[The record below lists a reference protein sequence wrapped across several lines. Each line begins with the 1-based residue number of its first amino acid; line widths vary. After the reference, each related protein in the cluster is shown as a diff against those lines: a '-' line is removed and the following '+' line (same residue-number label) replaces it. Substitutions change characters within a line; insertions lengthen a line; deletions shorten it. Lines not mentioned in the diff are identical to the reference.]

1 MKELIKQLIGTRS
14 NFVFLGEAGSGKS
27 EIAINFAGYLARL
40 EEKPVH
46 FFDLDMTKPLF
57 RSRDV
62 IAQVEELG
70 VIFHHEEQFYDAPTM
85 VGGVNL
91 LLKDEDSYVILD
103 VGGSD
108 IGARA
113 FGGYAPKVNKDN
125 TIVYYVL
132 NAFRP
137 WSGDIEHI
145 DGTLSGILGVSHVR
159 LGQIHMINNPN
170 NGITTTKEEVL
181 EGMDK
186 MKELVSPYMELDFA
200 CVKEDLYADVKAEG
214 VEKLLPIKLYLTYEW
229 LQPGISAAP
238 RPCRG

>member
-1 MKELIKQLIGTRS
+1 MKELIRQLIGNRS

-27 EIAINFAGYLARL
+27 EIAINFAGYLAGL
-40 EEKPVH
+40 GEKPVH

-62 IAQVEELG
+62 VAQVEELG
-70 VIFHHEEQFYDAPTM
+70 VTFHYEEQFYDAPTM

-91 LLKDEDSYVILD
+91 LLKDESCYVVLD
-103 VGGSD
+103 VGGND
-108 IGARA
+108 TGARA
-113 FGGYAPKVNKDN
+113 IGGYAPKVNQEN
-125 TIVYYVL
+125 TIAYYVL

-137 WSGDIEHI
+137 WSGDIGQI
-145 DGTLSGILGVSHVR
+145 DGTLSAILGVSHVK

-181 EGMDK
+181 EGINR
-186 MKELVSPYMELDFA
+186 MKELVSPYLELDFA
-200 CVKEDLYADVKAEG
+200 CVKEDLYEEVKAEG

-229 LQPGISAAP
+229 LQPEITAGP
-238 RPCRG
+238 KPGQG